1 MLSSSFEARKVIVV
15 GVGGGRGGT
24 LNSYEEEEG
33 PLHFLSLHLTAVESW
48 TSTLAVTVRDSSQEM
63 MKNLLILNHKT

>member
-48 TSTLAVTVRDSSQEM
+48 TSTLVVRDSSQDM

>member
-1 MLSSSFEARKVIVV
+1 MLSSSFEARLVIVV

-48 TSTLAVTVRDSSQEM
+48 PSPLVVRDNSQDM
-63 MKNLLILNHKT
+63 RKNLFILNHKT